1 MSRIIFTATAF
12 AILSVASLSTVAQT
26 RPGTPPPST
35 PAPRP
40 ATPQPTPVAA
50 PRPAAPQPT
59 PVATPRPAAPQPL
72 TMAMPANVPPAKIAL
87 VDTTVFG
94 DEKTGIKRYL
104 NAVSTLQRGF
114 DARNAELRNL
124 QGQIKV
130 VADDLAKLSN
140 NPVVSQETIRAK
152 QDDGARLQRE
162 LKYKKEQADADFEKR
177 YSEVVGP
184 VSNDIGNALIQYAAQ
199 NGLTMI
205 IDISKLQPAVLS
217 VNPAMDVTL
226 AFIADYNSK
235 HP

>member
-1 MSRIIFTATAF
+1 M
-12 AILSVASLSTVAQT
+12 
-26 RPGTPPPST
+26 
-35 PAPRP
+35 
-40 ATPQPTPVAA
+40 
-50 PRPAAPQPT
+50 
-59 PVATPRPAAPQPL
+59 
-72 TMAMPANVPPAKIAL
+72 
-87 VDTTVFG
+87 
-94 DEKTGIKRYL
+94 
-104 NAVSTLQRGF
+104 
-114 DARNAELRNL
+114 
-124 QGQIKV
+124 
-130 VADDLAKLSN
+130 
-140 NPVVSQETIRAK
+140 SQETIRAK